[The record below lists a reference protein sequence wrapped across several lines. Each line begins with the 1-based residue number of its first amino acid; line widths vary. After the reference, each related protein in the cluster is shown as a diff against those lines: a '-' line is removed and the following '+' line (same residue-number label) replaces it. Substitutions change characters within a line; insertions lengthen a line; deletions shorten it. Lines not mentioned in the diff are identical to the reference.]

1 MFSIIVYDI
10 EDNKKRNKIAKL
22 LEKHGERV
30 QKSVF
35 ECDLRKEQ
43 IDNLKNSLASFEYT
57 GNDSIRLYHLEASS
71 VKRVERIGGTDF
83 NLSKDFYLV

>member
-10 EDNKKRNKIAKL
+10 QDNKKRTKIAKI

-35 ECDLRKEQ
+35 ECDLKKED
-43 IDNLKNSLASFEYT
+43 IENLKNYLSTFEYT
-57 GNDSIRLYHLEASS
+57 MDDSIRFYHLEASS
-71 VKRVERIGGTDF
+71 VKKVERIGGSDF
-83 NLSKDFYLV
+83 NLNKEFYLV